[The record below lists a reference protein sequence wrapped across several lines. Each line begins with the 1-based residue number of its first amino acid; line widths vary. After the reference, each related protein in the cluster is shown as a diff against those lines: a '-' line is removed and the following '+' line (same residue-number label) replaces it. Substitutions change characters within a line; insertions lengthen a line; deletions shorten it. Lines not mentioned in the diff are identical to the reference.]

1 MWAFGFIF
9 FTSVI
14 MIGAG
19 CASLS
24 GSRDEYLVCPY
35 DTVWEAALETMKDRP
50 VTVHDKEKGLI
61 ETSWVEMEAAER
73 PFGVFARDAFDNK
86 ERARMTVSVK
96 PMNEVTTVNVLES
109 RQRWHLRGGVTQQ
122 ATKWWPVE
130 PSEEAMAAVM
140 NKLNAKL
147 KERGCSPT

>member
-1 MWAFGFIF
+1 MRALGVACS
-9 FTSVI
+9 SVI
-14 MIGAG
+14 LICSA

-24 GSRDEYLVCPY
+24 GSHDQYLVCRY
-35 DTVWEAALETMKDRP
+35 DTVWDAALETLKDRP
-50 VTVHDKEKGLI
+50 LTRKDKEVGLI
-61 ETSWVEMEAAER
+61 ETDWTEMEVGR
-73 PFGVFARDAFDNK
+73 RGFGAFDRELFDSK
-86 ERARMTVSVK
+86 ERARMSFVVK
-96 PMNEVTTVNVLES
+96 RADDVTTVSLVEN